1 MQSTSPSTAILLF
14 TRTPEEEA
22 LSKTFVT
29 GLGRKSQQ
37 LMARRFIQHI
47 RSVAARTA
55 LPVYVIDSDQQTGE
69 HFGERFAHAFASV
82 FARGYDHV
90 IAIGNDTL
98 SLTSDN
104 LTFAAELLQKGQ
116 VVIGPTT
123 KGGAYVV
130 GLSRNQFD
138 TNTFSKLAWESDQ
151 LLEHLAD
158 YAAARAVDIVFLE
171 QRIDINTPADLQIA
185 LTKLPSY
192 SRFYRILRSLIASS
206 LPRPSVKS
214 IAPLPAVSRNTFQ
227 LRAPPTPPVF
237 AAS

>member
-47 RSVAARTA
+47 RCVAARTA
-55 LPVYVIDSDQQTGE
+55 LPVFVIDSDQQTGA
-69 HFGERFAHAFASV
+69 HFGERFAHAFTSV

-116 VVIGPTT
+116 AVIGPTT
-123 KGGAYVV
+123 RGGAYVV
-130 GLSRNQFD
+130 GLSRSQFD
-138 TNTFSKLAWESDQ
+138 RDTFSKLAWESGQ
-151 LLEHLAD
+151 LLDQLAD

-171 QRIDINTPADLQIA
+171 RKFDINTPADLQIA

-206 LPRPSVKS
+206 LPRTAVKT
-214 IAPLPAVSRNTFQ
+214 IAPLLAISRNSFQ
-227 LRAPPTPPVF
+227 LRAPPTHPVLM
-237 AAS
+237 AP